1 MAGRPRKLLAGHSEN
16 SCLTKE
22 QQEEKKQQ
30 EELIKTGAERL
41 DKPPD
46 WLRDTV
52 AKKEWKTLLE
62 EFKKLGII
70 GNLDYN
76 NLGAYC
82 NAFSSFIEITKKL
95 KGQPFVV
102 VHTNKLGAKN
112 LVQNPFIATQLK
124 YSEEMRKFA
133 SLLGLTIDSRLKIA
147 GVKLEK
153 EKNKIESEF
162 GEI

>member
-1 MAGRPRKLLAGHSEN
+1 MARPLKLLVNHSAK
-16 SCLTKE
+16 SCLTKQ
-22 QQEEKKQQ
+22 QQEEKRQR
-30 EELIKTGAERL
+30 EAMIKAGAEQL
-41 DKPPD
+41 EKPPA
-46 WLRDTV
+46 WLRDVV
-52 AKKEWKTLLE
+52 AKKEWKRLLE
-62 EFKKLGII
+62 QFKELNMLS
-70 GNLDYN
+70 NLDYN

-112 LVQNPFIATQLK
+112 LVQNPFVASQMK

-133 SLLGLTIDSRLKIA
+133 GLIGLTIDSRLKIA
-147 GVKLEK
+147 GTKLNNTKRE
-153 EKNKIESEF
+153 IEEEF